1 MFRPRKEKSKREK
14 LSKDSIKKARRI
26 FVYLKPYR
34 TMFAIGW
41 IFLVIS
47 SVLGL
52 AFPLLMGQLLGGSSD
67 MGSGGA
73 MGSFWENVNITN
85 VTTVALALFISFG
98 AQALTGF
105 FRILLFT
112 KVTENA
118 LRDIRKDAF
127 ARLVYMPM
135 DFFNSNKVGELTSRI
150 SADITQVQDVL
161 RTSVAEFFRQF
172 VIIAGGITF
181 LVILSWKLALIMLA
195 TLPVLAIVAVFFGR
209 FVRKLSKQAQDESA
223 SSNTIIEEAL
233 MGISNVKSF
242 TNELFT
248 IGKYKKAIDNIRD
261 LNVKSGL
268 WRGFFASFV
277 IIFIMGAIVFIVWQ
291 GVLLTQGPNPEMN
304 PNDFFTFMM
313 FTIMMGASF
322 GSLPELFASIQKAIG
337 ATENLMEIIA
347 TPNEK
352 DMRTGSLKPELTGSV
367 AFKSVNFHYPQRK
380 DVQVLNDVSFESQSN
395 QTIALVGSSGAGKST
410 VASLLLQYYD
420 LSGGSIEF
428 DGVDSTK
435 IELEHL
441 RSHMAFVPQ
450 EVILF
455 SGTIRENIA
464 FGDLDASEEEI
475 IEAAKKANAWD
486 FIETFPDKLET
497 EVGDRGIQLSGG
509 QKQRIAIARAILKN
523 PKILILDEAT
533 SALDSESE
541 KAVQSALD
549 GLMKGR
555 TSFVIAHR
563 LSTIKKADTIL
574 VFDHG
579 KIVESGQHD
588 SLIEMNGVYANL
600 VSLQGVEHS

>member
-1 MFRPRKEKSKREK
+1 MFRPKKERSKREK

-26 FVYLKPYR
+26 FAYLKPYR
-34 TMFAIGW
+34 TMFMIGW
-41 IFLVIS
+41 IFLFVS

-52 AFPLLMGQLLGGSSD
+52 AFPLLMGQLLGGTA
-67 MGSGGA
+67 GQSGGA
-73 MGSFWENVNITN
+73 MESFWSKVNVDN
-85 VTTVALALFISFG
+85 VTTVAIALFISFG
-98 AQALTGF
+98 AQAITGF

-112 KVTENA
+112 NVTENT
-118 LRDIRKDAF
+118 LRDIRRDAF
-127 ARLVYMPM
+127 TRLIYMPM

-150 SADITQVQDVL
+150 SADITQVQGVL
-161 RTSVAEFFRQF
+161 QTTVAEFFRQM
-172 VIIAGGITF
+172 VIILGGVVF
-181 LVILSWKLALIMLA
+181 LVIFSWKLALIMLG

-242 TNELFT
+242 TNEVFT
-248 IGKYKKAIDNIRD
+248 IGKYKNAIENIRN

-291 GVLLTQGPNPEMN
+291 GVLLTQGSNPEME
-304 PNDFFTFMM
+304 PTDFYTFMM
-313 FTIMMGASF
+313 LTIMMGASF
-322 GSLPELFASIQKAIG
+322 GSLPELYANIQKAVG
-337 ATENLMEIIA
+337 ATEHLMDIIG
-347 TPNEK
+347 TPNEV
-352 DMRTGSLKPELTGSV
+352 DARTGTEKPEITGNV
-367 AFKSVNFHYPQRK
+367 AFKSVHFHYPQRK
-380 DVQVLNDVSFESQSN
+380 DIQVLKDVSFESQSN
-395 QTIALVGSSGAGKST
+395 QTVALVGSSGAGKST

-420 LSGGSIEF
+420 LTDGAIEF
-428 DGVDSTK
+428 DGVESTQ
-435 IELEHL
+435 IDLEHL
-441 RSHMAFVPQ
+441 RRHMAFVPQ

-455 SGTIRENIA
+455 SGSIRENIA
-464 FGDLDASEEEI
+464 FGNLNASEEEI
-475 IEAAKKANAWD
+475 IAAAEKANAWD
-486 FIETFPDKLET
+486 FIKTFPDQLDT

-549 GLMKGR
+549 ELMKGR

-574 VFDHG
+574 VFEHG
-579 KIVESGQHD
+579 EIVESGQHD
-588 SLIEMNGVYANL
+588 SLIELNGVYANL